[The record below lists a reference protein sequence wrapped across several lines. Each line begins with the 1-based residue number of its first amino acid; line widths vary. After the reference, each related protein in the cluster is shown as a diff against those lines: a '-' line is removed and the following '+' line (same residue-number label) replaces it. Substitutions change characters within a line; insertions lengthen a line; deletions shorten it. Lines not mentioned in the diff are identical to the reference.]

1 MYINWI
7 HQYLPGLFGILA
19 FIVNPIFVYLIF
31 TEKIANFGNYRF
43 ILLIFAIFNLFYST
57 TMFLVPVHV
66 YNYRYSFSI
75 FTSGGFFQKSSDL
88 NLIVLCAR
96 CSLVSGSYAILL
108 SHFFYR
114 YLVIKIS
121 CFINKKF
128 HLYLLATLFVF
139 LIYIAV
145 WFSVGLCVTYEGRNE
160 YIRENFRMTFGVDPE
175 DFNIVTAIY
184 NEAPRRPVILSFC
197 GIFFLTFLSMI
208 TCTMFATLGY
218 LTMRKIN
225 NMAKIMSQKTARIQR
240 ELLKALTVQTVIPLC
255 VSFSPCLLG
264 WYSPMFNIDL
274 GKVINLI
281 EVVTLSAFPFL
292 DPIAIVLCVPVFRKR
307 LFPSKKVV
315 EIQSTALNTTIH
327 S

>member
-31 TEKIANFGNYRF
+31 TEKIADFGNYRF

-57 TMFLVPVHV
+57 TVFLVPVHV

-121 CFINKKF
+121 CFINKN
-128 HLYLLATLFVF
+128 
-139 LIYIAV
+139 
-145 WFSVGLCVTYEGRNE
+145 VGLCVTYEGRNE

-184 NEAPRRPVILSFC
+184 NEAPRKPVILSFC

-281 EVVTLSAFPFL
+281 EVLTLSAFPFL

>member
-7 HQYLPGLFGILA
+7 HQYLPGLFGFLA

-57 TMFLVPVHV
+57 TVFLVPVHV

-75 FTSGGFFQKSSDL
+75 LTSGGFFQTSSVL

-114 YLVIKIS
+114 YLVIKNS

-145 WFSVGLCVTYEGRNE
+145 WFSVGLCVTYDGRNE

-184 NEAPRRPVILSFC
+184 N
-197 GIFFLTFLSMI
+197 
-208 TCTMFATLGY
+208 
-218 LTMRKIN
+218 TMRKIN
-225 NMAKIMSQKTARIQR
+225 NMSKIMSHKTARIQR

-274 GKVINLI
+274 GKVINHI

-315 EIQSTALNTTIH
+315 EIQSTALNTTVH